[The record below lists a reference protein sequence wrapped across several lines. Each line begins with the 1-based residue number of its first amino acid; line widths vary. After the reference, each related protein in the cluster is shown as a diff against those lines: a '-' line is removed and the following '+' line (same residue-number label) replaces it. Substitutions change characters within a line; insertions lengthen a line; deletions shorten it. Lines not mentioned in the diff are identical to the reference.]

1 MTVNNK
7 TTRATTTLAL
17 ALAGAV
23 STPAQAT
30 TEFNLLGIEFRSDN
44 QVRAGVGVRTS
55 EQEEDFIAQGN
66 LGPEFAFSN
75 TGSSTN
81 NGDDGNLNFE
91 QGDIFSQSLSG
102 RTELSAEYNPNSATF
117 SSFGGEFKYRYS
129 HDFKLRDGDFATDP
143 VGQQRHLTEEGRDN
157 ASSGQILDAYVYS
170 DMWLGN
176 VPVEVRY
183 GKQVVNWGESTFI
196 LGGINQTNPID
207 VSAFRKPGA
216 EVKDVLL
223 PAEMLYAS
231 AGVTNNL
238 TVEGYF
244 QTKWEPFEIEDCG
257 TFFSTVDVVSDGCGP
272 LLLAGQAPDSQAL
285 EDGLFAER
293 EADQEPDDTGQFGLS
308 ARYFL
313 PDSGIELG
321 AYYMRFHSRL
331 PLLNVRANNPED
343 GNTTANVDYD
353 PDKESTRFPN
363 YFVEYPEDL
372 EVMGLS
378 LNTTIP
384 TGTSVG
390 AEYSFQPD
398 KPVQR
403 NSTDVIFAGLQQR
416 GPNGEI
422 LSKTEQARREA
433 NPDKNFAGEVIRGY
447 DRFDISQLQSTFIHF
462 FDRVMGTDRF
472 IVIGEIGGTYVHG
485 LPDSSEERFGRS
497 ATFGA
502 GPLPVEGEDF
512 TGDFCREGPDDE
524 PGANINPSNCRSDGY
539 VTDFS
544 WGYRALF
551 AWDYS
556 SFYMGW
562 NFMPSI
568 FVSHDVKGFAPGPAG
583 NFSEGSKQV
592 GLTAAASYQNRW
604 NVELSYTEY
613 FDGEPYNEL
622 KDRDFLSANISY
634 SF

>member
-1 MTVNNK
+1 MTVDNK
-7 TTRATTTLAL
+7 TTRTTTTLAL

-23 STPAQAT
+23 SAPVQAT
-30 TEFNLLGIEFRSDN
+30 TQFNFYGIEFRSDN
-44 QVRAGVGVRTS
+44 QLRAGIGVRAS
-55 EQEEDFIAQGN
+55 EQEKDFIAQGN

-91 QGDIFSQSLSG
+91 QGDFFSQSLSA
-102 RTELSAEYNPNSATF
+102 RTELSAEYNTNSPTF
-117 SSFGGEFKYRYS
+117 TKFGGEFKYRYS
-129 HDFKLRDGDFATDP
+129 HDFKLRDEDFATDD
-143 VGQQRHLTEEGRDN
+143 VGQTRKLSEEGRDN

-176 VPVEVRY
+176 VPVSVRY

-207 VSAFRKPGA
+207 VPAFREPGA

-223 PAEMLYAS
+223 PAEMLYTS
-231 AGVTNNL
+231 AGVTRNL
-238 TVEGYF
+238 TVEAYF
-244 QTKWEPFEIEDCG
+244 QTKWKPYEIDDCG

-272 LLLAGQAPDSQAL
+272 LLLAGQAPDSQAF
-285 EDGLFAER
+285 EDGLFAAR

-321 AYYMRFHSRL
+321 AYYLRFHSRL
-331 PLLNVRANNPED
+331 PYLNVRANNPED
-343 GNTTANVDYD
+343 GNTTDNVDYD
-353 PDKESTRFPN
+353 PNKDSTRFPN

-398 KPVQR
+398 KPIQR
-403 NSTDVIFAGLQQR
+403 NSTDVVFAGLQQR

-422 LSKTEQARREA
+422 LSKTEQARRED

-472 IVIGEIGGTYVHG
+472 IVVGEIGGTYVHG
-485 LPDSSEERFGRS
+485 LPESSEERFGRS

-502 GPLPVEGEDF
+502 GPLPVEGEEF
-512 TGDFCREGPDDE
+512 TGDFCRGGPDGE
-524 PGANINPSNCRSDGY
+524 PGANINPSNCRSDGFA
-539 VTDFS
+539 TDFS
-544 WGYRALF
+544 WGYRALLV
-551 AWDYS
+551 WDYS
-556 SFYMGW
+556 NFYQGW
-562 NFMPSI
+562 NFQPQA
-568 FVSHDVKGFAPGPAG
+568 FFSHDVDGFAPGPAG
-583 NFSEGSKQV
+583 NFTEGSKQV
-592 GLTAAASYQNRW
+592 GLTAAADYQNRW
-604 NVELSYTEY
+604 NVELSYTE
-613 FDGEPYNEL
+613 FFGGEPYNEM
-622 KDRDFLSANISY
+622 KDRDFLSANVSY